1 MSLHVISSHGPQE
14 KLKLLFAQL
23 SIQAASG
30 PIINFSRLISI
41 LEEISRLL
49 HSMFV

>member
-1 MSLHVISSHGPQE
+1 MSLYLIGLHCSQE

-30 PIINFSRLISI
+30 PIIREII
-41 LEEISRLL
+41 LG
-49 HSMFV
+49 